1 MEVNKYVNQGN
12 FIGLWQTIHS
22 KLTHSQVTPSISRIY
37 LITHLGKQ
45 LLQC

>member
-1 MEVNKYVNQGN
+1 MECIKHVNQGN
-12 FIGLWQTIHS
+12 FTGTWQTIHS

-37 LITHLGKQ
+37 LISHLGKQ